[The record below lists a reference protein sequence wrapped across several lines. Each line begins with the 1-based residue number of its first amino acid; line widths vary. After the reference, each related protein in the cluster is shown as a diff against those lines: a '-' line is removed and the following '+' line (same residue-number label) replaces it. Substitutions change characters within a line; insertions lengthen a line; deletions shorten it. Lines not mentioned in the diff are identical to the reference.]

1 MSILFGN
8 HWMYSTMICVET
20 KRTLF
25 RTQVATHCMFII
37 MTVIITVSRR
47 FLLLFCFFFSIR
59 VVYACDFQFALFT
72 LVDFLFVHTYRK
84 AFTNINNNNTFELIF
99 VLSRLRF
106 RFVSIPFFFNNSF
119 EIVKWIWVLF
129 SITFAL
135 DCKTKMKH
143 KSHSQKLFLSGF
155 HLRQQFTSN
164 GFSFHESQNVGFALL
179 KNYHT
184 PPNIRKNTIHTGCVH
199 VYVCRLACMD
209 VCVYVVCRASHIT

>member
-1 MSILFGN
+1 MHSALVKCGPESKFIDFTHQPCFSMLILFGN

-72 LVDFLFVHTYRK
+72 LVHFLFVHTYRK

-99 VLSRLRF
+99 VLSRLGF
-106 RFVSIPFFFNNSF
+106 RFVSILVFSLTTHLKLWNEF
-119 EIVKWIWVLF
+119 EF
-129 SITFAL
+129 CF
-135 DCKTKMKH
+135 
-143 KSHSQKLFLSGF
+143 Q
-155 HLRQQFTSN
+155 
-164 GFSFHESQNVGFALL
+164 
-179 KNYHT
+179 
-184 PPNIRKNTIHTGCVH
+184 
-199 VYVCRLACMD
+199 
-209 VCVYVVCRASHIT
+209 